1 MDVSFETR
9 IQFHQQALFRAALKF
24 CHGDEAMAEDM
35 VQDTFVKALR
45 NSAHFSE
52 GTNLRAW
59 LMRILYNN
67 VMSVYRHRQVAKEG
81 PYPEGFDPA
90 MESPVDFEVS
100 DEVIQAVSDLPEDYR
115 KVFLMAALEDSPYQ
129 VIAEKLGIPVGT
141 VMSRLWRARQCL
153 KQRLAAPAPALN

>member
-1 MDVSFETR
+1 MDATFETR
-9 IQFHQQALFRAALKF
+9 IQAHQLALFRAALKF
-24 CHGDEAMAEDM
+24 CHGDETMAEDM

-45 NSAHFSE
+45 NAERFAE

-59 LMRILYNN
+59 LMRILYNT

-81 PYPEGFDPA
+81 PYPEGFDPEETELA
-90 MESPVDFEVS
+90 DLEVS
-100 DEVIQAVSDLPEDYR
+100 DEVLQAVSDLPEDYR

-141 VMSRLWRARQCL
+141 VMSRLWRARQSL
-153 KQRLAAPAPALN
+153 KQRLTTAEALN

>member
-1 MDVSFETR
+1 MDATFETR
-9 IQFHQQALFRAALKF
+9 IQAHQEALFRAALKF
-24 CHGDEAMAEDM
+24 CHGDETMAEDM

-45 NSAHFSE
+45 NAARFAE

-67 VMSVYRHRQVAKEG
+67 VMSVYRHKQVAKEG

-90 MESPVDFEVS
+90 LEGDDDLEVS
-100 DEVIQAVSDLPEDYR
+100 DEVFQAVSDLPEDYR
-115 KVFLMAALEDSPYQ
+115 KVFLMAALEESPYQ

-141 VMSRLWRARQCL
+141 VMSRLWRARQSL
-153 KQRLAAPAPALN
+153 KQRLATAAALN